1 MKKTLTFICRQKIN
15 FILKIFFEILQ
26 KCCKIVILGTLV
38 MPVYP
43 YPKWY
48 HQLVQN
54 LCIYLKEKNQLHST
68 CFSGNIAKICKICKL
83 LILGILG
90 VSGYFGSIVHSILE
104 ILHFKESC
112 NFWPTAFWPITQEPE
127 LCQIFS
133 AIFARN

>member
-1 MKKTLTFICRQKIN
+1 M
-15 FILKIFFEILQ
+15 LQ
-26 KCCKIVILGTLV
+26 NCYFGYFGHACLPIPKVIPSTCTKPL
-38 MPVYP
+38 
-43 YPKWY
+43 
-48 HQLVQN
+48 
-54 LCIYLKEKNQLHST
+54 YLSEGKNQLHST

-112 NFWPTAFWPITQEPE
+112 NFWPTAFWPITQEPQ